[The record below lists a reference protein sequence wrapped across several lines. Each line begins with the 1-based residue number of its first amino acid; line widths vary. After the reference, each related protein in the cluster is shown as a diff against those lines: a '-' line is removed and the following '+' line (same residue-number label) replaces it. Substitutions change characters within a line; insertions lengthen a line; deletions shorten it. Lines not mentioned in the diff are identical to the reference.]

1 MVKTKKPGRPAGP
14 LDGSPSHLMHRVLQL
29 TLDIYASEAGPGAPT
44 QRQFAVLAACDGQTG
59 LTQTELVRATGI
71 DRSTLADLVA
81 RMTARGLLTRER
93 SIADAR
99 ANAVRLSDLG
109 RTTLEAARPRVAAAD
124 KRVLGLLPK
133 GKRDVF
139 MKLLADLTAAADVAP
154 DQARIEAKALK
165 RAEKEARKAGK
176 AARKAA
182 EAAAAG
188 AAPAA
193 AEPPK
198 VRKVRRA
205 PAA

>member
-1 MVKTKKPGRPAGP
+1 
-14 LDGSPSHLMHRVLQL
+14 
-29 TLDIYASEAGPGAPT
+29 
-44 QRQFAVLAACDGQTG
+44 
-59 LTQTELVRATGI
+59 
-71 DRSTLADLVA
+71 
-81 RMTARGLLTRER
+81 MTARGLLTRER

-154 DQARIEAKALK
+154 DQARIEAKALR

-193 AEPPK
+193 AKAPK
-198 VRKVRRA
+198 ARKIRRA